1 MIGVFIDT
9 CVVLTMTAPI
19 IISTIYTWDGPPAK
33 ASGETYR
40 EMLASS
46 GLNQSN
52 LVQYAISSV
61 SSTLIGNMF
70 VAICLLF
77 FAFSTILSWNLFGRL
92 NVDYL
97 LGKKA
102 LKVYSIL
109 SVAVVFIGTMLR
121 SELVWSLQDLLNQL
135 MVVPNV
141 IALIAL
147 SGAVAQAARKR

>member
-1 MIGVFIDT
+1 
-9 CVVLTMTAPI
+9 
-19 IISTIYTWDGPPAK
+19 
-33 ASGETYR
+33 
-40 EMLASS
+40 MLASS

-61 SSTLIGNMF
+61 SSTMIGNVF

-109 SVAVVFIGTMLR
+109 SVAVVFIGTVLW
-121 SELVWSLQDLLNQL
+121 SEPVWSLQDLLNQL

-141 IALIAL
+141 IALTAL
-147 SGAVAQAARKR
+147 SGGVAQAARKR